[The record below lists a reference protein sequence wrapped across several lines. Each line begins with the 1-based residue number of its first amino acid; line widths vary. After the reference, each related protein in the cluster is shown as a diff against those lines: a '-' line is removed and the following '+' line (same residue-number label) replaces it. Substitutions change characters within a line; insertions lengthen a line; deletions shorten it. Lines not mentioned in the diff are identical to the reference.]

1 MPPPKKKKSVS
12 PPAAK
17 PADYT
22 EEIRK
27 MDKYA
32 REYAGSRNP
41 STMPMHVAIPVR
53 AHDHHGPS
61 SAAAGTESPQDET
74 AAAPSDPLDLSSIE
88 DTLGSVV
95 KIVSGLAGTG
105 LKQINAILGG
115 ISPSA
120 HGYHGHGHHQGHH
133 GSCCCGP
140 QHHEHRGHHGHHG
153 HGHHC
158 GCGAPAIGNYSC
170 CEPGVHGC

>member
-1 MPPPKKKKSVS
+1 MPPPKRKKPVR

-22 EEIRK
+22 EEIKK
-27 MDKYA
+27 MDEYA
-32 REYAGSRNP
+32 REYAGSRGP
-41 STMPMHVAIPVR
+41 SITPMHVAIPVR
-53 AHDHHGPS
+53 EPDHHGPS
-61 SAAAGTESPQDET
+61 SAASETKSPKGET
-74 AAAPSDPLDLSSIE
+74 AAAASDALDLSSIE

-95 KIVSGLAGTG
+95 KIASGLAEIG

-115 ISPSA
+115 ISPPA
-120 HGYHGHGHHQGHH
+120 HGYHGQGHHQGHH
-133 GSCCCGP
+133 GACCGP
-140 QHHEHRGHHGHHG
+140 QHHEHHGHHG

-158 GCGAPAIGNYSC
+158 ECGAPAIGNYAC